1 VPSNTCVVCR
11 VLGISVTDVVL
22 RWKLTGRLGRD
33 RAARI
38 SFYADQGEADM
49 AQSSLRSSKL
59 TRGSDI
65 PCRTR
70 LRATTEAACACLNAC
85 LRRLAGEMSRGLP
98 TATKRKRYP
107 PRVIQKSLITG
118 FLLDTVNPTHPVT
131 HPSHCCWR
139 VSRLLFRHQESSRG
153 SVIGR
158 RVLRFLPARERLSAR
173 LLHPGPT
180 NDRCA
185 ICSRLCLP
193 SSTSLLGRHRYQM
206 RG

>member
-1 VPSNTCVVCR
+1 MPCNTCVVCR

-22 RWKLTGRLGRD
+22 RWKLTACRLGRD

-38 SFYADQGEADM
+38 SFYGDQGEADI

-85 LRRLAGEMSRGLP
+85 LRRLAAEMSRGLP

-139 VSRLLFRHQESSRG
+139 VSGLLFRHQESSRAVALSVAG
-153 SVIGR
+153 SCVFFRLESACCIPVRRMIGAPS
-158 RVLRFLPARERLSAR
+158 VAACACHRL
-173 LLHPGPT
+173 
-180 NDRCA
+180 
-185 ICSRLCLP
+185 RLCWDD
-193 SSTSLLGRHRYQM
+193 TGTK
-206 RG
+206 